1 MDLDLEYRADGRLT
15 LTSARGLFR
24 KLRMEPAA
32 VIIRRHAYA
41 DHPERLFT
49 REELL
54 SLVLSGRGELYE
66 NNVATTA
73 KFGSFLFRV
82 ADNEE
87 RECEIAMFLDE
98 QGSWMIVVIHAFR
111 RV

>member
-1 MDLDLEYRADGRLT
+1 VGVELEYRADGRLT
-15 LTSARGLFR
+15 LTSARALFK
-24 KLRMEPAA
+24 KLRAEPTS

-49 REELL
+49 RQELL
-54 SLVLSGRGELYE
+54 SLVQLGLGEIYE
-66 NNVATTA
+66 NSVAATA

-82 ADNEE
+82 ADEE
-87 RECEIAMFLDE
+87 KRECEIALFLDD
-98 QGSWMIVVIHAFR
+98 QGEWKIVVIHAFR

>member
-1 MDLDLEYRADGRLT
+1 MDRELQYRADGRLT
-15 LTSARGLFR
+15 LNSARALFK
-24 KLRMEPAA
+24 KLRVEPTA

-41 DHPERLFT
+41 DYPERLFT
-49 REELL
+49 RQELL
-54 SLVLSGRGELYE
+54 SLVHSGHGELHE
-66 NNVATTA
+66 NSFATTA

-87 RECEIAMFLDE
+87 RECAIALFLDE
-98 QGSWMIVVIHAFR
+98 HGSWKIVVIHAFR

>member
-1 MDLDLEYRADGRLT
+1 MDLELEYRADGRLT
-15 LTSARGLFR
+15 LTSARALFR
-24 KLRMEPAA
+24 KLRLDRAA

-54 SLVLSGRGELYE
+54 LLVQSGNGDINE
-66 NNVATTA
+66 NNVAPSAT
-73 KFGSFLFRV
+73 FGSFLFRLTDDQGR
-82 ADNEE
+82 A
-87 RECEIAMFLDE
+87 CEIALLLDGD
-98 QGSWMIVVIHAFR
+98 GSWKIIVIHAFR